1 MNPATE
7 QITFIQSATPAL
19 PAGEYKMK
27 VEETVNQGTPDSFST
42 CQRFVVSSP
51 RFALPPADIHT
62 VFPPTLANGAFS
74 GVLPQAVLN
83 RRTLPW
89 ERRAS
94 DADETVPWLAVLV
107 FNDDEMPQLRKLTA
121 ADLITMGQPIT
132 ALGSNVK
139 GTGSLSNGYLSYPGL
154 QRLDYGELPT
164 APCTAIDIPVETFNQ
179 LAPCIGDLAYLAHIR
194 EVDTRDA
201 EEHAEPTCQ
210 YAVVMGNRVPRN
222 SDTSHA
228 FLVSLEHFCKYLPD
242 SEGKSSLHLPDGT
255 THIRLLTYRHWQ
267 FSVNLQSEAFQSI
280 MSHVNRTPSG
290 QQTPSS
296 LQFPF
301 DGPPPTPS
309 QVQMALSHQ
318 AQGALSDE
326 DAQVLVHN
334 AFTIRYNP
342 ETGLFDVSYGAAWQL
357 GQLLALQ
364 NKSFATALY
373 RWKQRVQQHTAVA
386 AEHKVLTEKLQ
397 GIEAFAEV
405 FAQRQTS
412 LETQPPPVPDEVV
425 SWLVRL
431 RLLYGV
437 PFNYWVPGWTAPLVL
452 GGPRPAICTGIHPI
466 SIPSTVKPSPPCGT
480 FDPIAL
486 RQPRMTPACKL

>member
-27 VEETVNQGTPDSFST
+27 VEET
-42 CQRFVVSSP
+42 
-51 RFALPPADIHT
+51 
-62 VFPPTLANGAFS
+62 
-74 GVLPQAVLN
+74 
-83 RRTLPW
+83 
-89 ERRAS
+89 
-94 DADETVPWLAVLV
+94 
-107 FNDDEMPQLRKLTA
+107 
-121 ADLITMGQPIT
+121 
-132 ALGSNVK
+132 
-139 GTGSLSNGYLSYPGL
+139 
-154 QRLDYGELPT
+154 
-164 APCTAIDIPVETFNQ
+164 
-179 LAPCIGDLAYLAHIR
+179 
-194 EVDTRDA
+194 
-201 EEHAEPTCQ
+201 
-210 YAVVMGNRVPRN
+210 
-222 SDTSHA
+222 

-334 AFTIRYNP
+334 AFTMGYVPLNHHLRQAGQTVSWYRGPLVPYAVGLTLTVPISGPDAANRYNP

-437 PFNYWVPGWTAPLVL
+437 PFNYWVPDDRMLPPESLQFFHLDLNWLDALVDGAFSIGRATTGDLHRDAPHLHSVHRQALSAMRHVRSHRAPAAEDDTGVKAVTGFLLRSQVVAGWPGLNVKGYVDAQGETELPKLRLSHISKDILL
-452 GGPRPAICTGIHPI
+452 GLFDGVINMVRFQ
-466 SIPSTVKPSPPCGT
+466 VPPEQLHTEVEGQKSHYT
-480 FDPIAL
+480 TTLREFAL
-486 RQPRMTPACKL
+486 RCSL